1 MHDNGDGKVM
11 DFDPTD
17 TGHDDSTDT
26 SILADTGPLEVG
38 SQPLAGGPPSSALA
52 PSAPTLAPTSAHGN
66 IVRVDWSRVTEK
78 TMVTDSSADLIVHK
92 PADDGLLDLLE

>member
-1 MHDNGDGKVM
+1 MHDNGDGNVD

-17 TGHDDSTDT
+17 YGPEDSTDT

-38 SQPLAGGPPSSALA
+38 SQPLAGGPPSALA
-52 PSAPTLAPTSAHGN
+52 PSAPTSAPTAAHGN